1 MQKTTKFALISLVVA
16 ALAGCANQSMPGYQ
30 QVYQSYQIPDTL
42 LQSVQARLKA
52 EGLTTAKVSRDSVGR
67 LRLVGNY
74 KNDDEVEKAFIIAQS
89 IVGIKSTSPF
99 YPEGVQQSTWNRE
112 ASSALSSFFKNKIL
126 QQDLGPGKKKAIV
139 IGINKFLD
147 SSHLNDIQGE
157 DDARLMGMILANYG
171 YEVTSVLGNQA
182 TKANIEAQIAKIN
195 SSLQPN
201 DSLFIYVSSH
211 GNPPTPTPGGK
222 DDRRMSIAAYD
233 SGNTHPSQSVGQ
245 DKTSYLLNLQRTS
258 VKDTL
263 IQNLAQKPTV
273 VTRVIVD
280 TCYSGEI
287 LKNTPSIGSDYQN
300 SISSGRFE
308 TESVSIASWS
318 GEKFTSKG
326 ISFIDDSKSSKES
339 SATTADFSSRKN
351 YTFITATS
359 AGELSYGPTPSI
371 GTFNSPLN
379 QSDALRGSFFTQS
392 FMAYLKHY
400 SGDVTKAFE
409 SSRNFT
415 TSKVLT
421 QNLKQ
426 TPQRFSTIAV
436 NLDNIVSN

>member
-1 MQKTTKFALISLVVA
+1 MLKTTKFSLIGLVVA
-16 ALAGCANQSMPGYQ
+16 ALTGCANQSMPGYQ

-42 LQSVQARLKA
+42 MQSVQARFKA
-52 EGLTTAKVSRDSVGR
+52 EGLTSAKVARDSVGR

-74 KNDDEVEKAFIIAQS
+74 QNDDEVEKAFIIAQS

-99 YPEGVQQSTWNRE
+99 YPEGVQKSAWNRE
-112 ASSALSSFFKNKIL
+112 SATAVSNFFKNKKL
-126 QQDLGPGKKKAIV
+126 QKDLPPGKKKAIV

-147 SSHLNDIQGE
+147 SAHLTDIQGE

-171 YEVTSVLGNQA
+171 YEVISVLGEKA
-182 TKANIEAQIAKIN
+182 TKTNIETQIAKVN
-195 SSLQPN
+195 ASLQPN

-211 GNPPTPTPGGK
+211 GNPPTPTPEGK

-245 DKTSYLLNLQRTS
+245 DKTSYLLNLQKTS
-258 VKDTL
+258 VKDSL
-263 IQNLAQKPTV
+263 IQNLAQKPTA

-287 LKNTPSIGSDYQN
+287 LKNTPSIGSNYQN
-300 SISSGRFE
+300 FISSGKFE
-308 TESVSIASWS
+308 KESVSIASWS

-326 ISFIDDSKSSKES
+326 ISFIDDSEKPKVS
-339 SATTADFSSRKN
+339 SANTGDFSSRKN

-359 AGELSYGPTPSI
+359 AGELSYGPSPSI

-392 FMAYLKHY
+392 FMAYLKNY
-400 SGDVTKAFE
+400 SGDISKAFE
-409 SSRNFT
+409 SSRHFT
-415 TSKVLT
+415 SSKVLT